1 MTLSAVLHNGIN
13 KFTRASGKTGLLLL
27 LALPV
32 AAPMGAQAQDM
43 PKPRVV
49 VEKVVS
55 TEMAPTLTVP
65 GSVISMHDSRLAAE
79 TSATVD
85 WVAEVGTQVKQGDPV
100 ARLNTRLL
108 TLDLTNREADIKSAE
123 AQITF
128 RQKEVA
134 RLATLLKRDNIS
146 EARYDE
152 AVSALDVLKQQLE
165 QAKAERDR
173 TKYLL
178 DKSVIRAPV
187 PGWVVERFISVGEYV
202 SAGSEVVRLVDTK
215 ETEITA
221 QAPLALVKGLKAGMN
236 ITVTNGTE
244 RIATPIRAI
253 IPVGDN
259 VSRMVEIRL
268 EIPENLWIIGSAVRV
283 NLPKDLPRTV
293 TAIPRDALIVR
304 AGRNY
309 VFRVNDE
316 GKSENVA
323 VNTGVVEDNLIEVQ
337 GNLKA
342 GDRVIIRG
350 GETLRAGQDVE
361 VVSGS
366 DLS

>member
-1 MTLSAVLHNGIN
+1 MIHSAVTANGAALA
-13 KFTRASGKTGLLLL
+13 TRLKGHLGKLLL
-27 LALPV
+27 LAVPLL
-32 AAPMGAQAQDM
+32 AAEQAATQDM

-49 VEKVVS
+49 VGEVIN
-55 TEMAPTLTVP
+55 TEMSPTLTVP

-108 TLDLTNREADIKSAE
+108 TLDLANREAQIKSTE

-128 RQKEVA
+128 RQKDVT
-134 RLATLLKRDNIS
+134 RLESLLKKDNIS

-152 AVSALDVLKQQLE
+152 AVSNLAVLKQQLE

-173 TKYLL
+173 TAYLL
-178 DKSVIRAPV
+178 DQSVIRAPV

-202 SAGSEVVRLVDTK
+202 SAGSAVVRLVDTK

-221 QAPLALVKGLKAGMN
+221 QAPLSLAAGLKAGMTIAVN
-236 ITVTNGTE
+236 NGDETIT
-244 RIATPIRAI
+244 TPIRAI
-253 IPVGDN
+253 IPVGDA

-283 NLPKDLPRTV
+283 NLPKGLPHRV
-293 TAIPRDALIVR
+293 TAIPRDALIIR
-304 AGRNY
+304 AGRNF
-309 VFRVNDE
+309 VFRINDV
-316 GKSENVA
+316 GKSETVT
-323 VNTGVVEDNLIEVQ
+323 VSTGAIADNLIEVN
-337 GNLKA
+337 GSLRP
-342 GDRVIIRG
+342 GDRVVIRG
-350 GETLRAGQDVE
+350 GETLRTGQDVE
-361 VVSGS
+361 IVAAN

>member
-1 MTLSAVLHNGIN
+1 MTLSTAITN
-13 KFTRASGKTGLLLL
+13 RMSGRLCLI
-27 LALPV
+27 LALFLALILSLAFIVP
-32 AAPMGAQAQDM
+32 AQAQDQ

-49 VEKVVS
+49 VGNVVN
-55 TEMAPTLTVP
+55 TEMSPTLTVP

-85 WVAEVGTQVKQGDPV
+85 WVAEVGTQVKKGDPV
-100 ARLNTRLL
+100 ARLNRRLL
-108 TLDLTNREADIKSAE
+108 TLDLANREAEIKSTE
-123 AQITF
+123 AQITY
-128 RQKEVA
+128 RRKDVVRLEKLLQKN
-134 RLATLLKRDNIS
+134 TIS

-152 AVSALDVLKQQLE
+152 AVSNLAVLQQQLE
-165 QAKAERDR
+165 QARAERDR
-173 TKYLL
+173 TAYLL
-178 DKSVIRAPV
+178 DQSVIRAPV

-221 QAPLALVKGLKAGMN
+221 QAPLSLVSGLKAGMEIAVSN
-236 ITVTNGTE
+236 GNETIT
-244 RIATPIRAI
+244 TPIRAI

-283 NLPKDLPRTV
+283 NLPKDLPRRV
-293 TAIPRDALIVR
+293 TAIPKDALIIR
-304 AGRNY
+304 TGRQF
-309 VFRVNDE
+309 VFRVNNE
-316 GKSENVA
+316 GKSETIA
-323 VNTGVVEDNLIEVQ
+323 VRTGAIADDLIEVQ
-337 GNLKA
+337 SGLKA

-350 GETLRAGQDVE
+350 GETLKAGQDVE
-361 VVSGS
+361 IVVAN

>member
-1 MTLSAVLHNGIN
+1 MTLSAILG
-13 KFTRASGKTGLLLL
+13 TGLRKTTRMKGQLGLYFL
-27 LALPV
+27 LALPL
-32 AAPMGAQAQDM
+32 AGAITAQAQDM
-43 PKPRVV
+43 PKARVV
-49 VEKVVS
+49 VGEVVN
-55 TEMAPTLTVP
+55 TEMSPTLTVP

-85 WVAEVGTQVKQGDPV
+85 WVAEVGTQVEKGEPV
-100 ARLNTRLL
+100 ARLNPRLL
-108 TLDLTNREADIKSAE
+108 SLDLANREAEIKSTE
-123 AQITF
+123 AQIEF
-128 RQKEVA
+128 RRKEVA
-134 RLATLLKRDNIS
+134 RLEELLKKSTIS

-152 AVSALDVLKQQLE
+152 AYSTLAVLKQQLE

-173 TKYLL
+173 TEYLL
-178 DKSVIRAPV
+178 EKSVIRAPV

-215 ETEITA
+215 ETEISA
-221 QAPLALVKGLKAGMN
+221 QAPLSLVDGLNAGMK
-236 ITVTNGTE
+236 ITVTNGVNSIT
-244 RIATPIRAI
+244 TPVRAI

-283 NLPKDLPRTV
+283 NLPKDLPRKV
-293 TAIPRDALIVR
+293 TAIPRDALIIR
-304 AGRNY
+304 AGRNF

-323 VNTGVVEDNLIEVQ
+323 VSTGAIADNLIEVE
-337 GNLKA
+337 GSLKA
-342 GDRVIIRG
+342 GDRVIVRG
-350 GETLRAGQDVE
+350 GETLKAGQDVE
-361 VVSGS
+361 IISGS